1 MTPGVVMEIGRQA
14 VEVTLVLAA
23 PMLLTALIVGLVVSI
38 FQAAT
43 QINEATLQF
52 VPKLV
57 AMFVV
62 LIFFGPWMLDYVI
75 DYIQRLFNSIPQL
88 IG

>member
-14 VEVTLVLAA
+14 IEVTLVLAA
-23 PMLLTALIVGLVVSI
+23 PMLLTALVVGLVISI

-62 LIFFGPWMLDYVI
+62 LVFFGPWMLDYVM

>member
-1 MTPGVVMEIGRQA
+1 MTPGIVMEIGRQA
-14 VEVTLVLAA
+14 IEVTLLISA
-23 PMLLTALIVGLVVSI
+23 PMLLTALIVGLIVSI

-43 QINEATLQF
+43 QLNESTLQF

-62 LIFFGPWMLDYVI
+62 LLLAGPWILQYLI
-75 DYIQRLFNSIPQL
+75 DYIQRLFGSIPQL

>member
-1 MTPGVVMEIGRQA
+1 MEIGRQA
-14 VEVTLVLAA
+14 IEVTLLISA
-23 PMLLTALIVGLVVSI
+23 PLLLTALIVGLIISI

-43 QINEATLQF
+43 QINESTLQF

-57 AMFVV
+57 AMFAV
-62 LIFFGPWMLDYVI
+62 LLLAGPWMLQYLM
-75 DYIQRLFNSIPQL
+75 DYIQRLFGAIPQL